1 MLLPL
6 DRVANQRRVG
16 SWQVEDKAVLAS
28 PAMARR
34 PPLNLEKLAAEQHAR
49 RAASGTND
57 PTGIQWFVDIRFEEP
72 GLSRDG
78 GRIRQLLDGLASTR
92 WFGEFDV
99 FAAGHKRGVAFENL
113 DEVQAAIAGADRG
126 TIIFAHGEPRMTLD
140 VHEAEAALALDF
152 TTSMLELRLWFGV
165 RPVAQYKRAVLDD
178 VIALL
183 LALREAWADSM
194 VAKGQA
200 FPDPIDS
207 VRYRRTRPQ
216 RIANR
221 AMNAV
226 VEVIDRDAP
235 SDGPP
240 WARDASAMAAA
251 PPPPDAQRIE
261 RGRLVVLRWLDDPSD
276 PLALAEACSR
286 HEQWLVGVVQT
297 RLAPGWNEDG
307 DREVVDD
314 AKLVEATSEA
324 AWTKPGAAGRG
335 ATLVAGSRS
344 DALALAEKARALGF
358 ARVVYR
364 DPGGKLWDPL
374 PPGHWVS

>member
-1 MLLPL
+1 MSGRGT
-6 DRVANQRRVG
+6 DG
-16 SWQVEDKAVLAS
+16 EDNSGAS
-28 PAMARR
+28 ISAMARR
-34 PPLNLEKLAAEQHAR
+34 PPLDLDKLVAQQHAR
-49 RAASGTND
+49 RIAAGTND
-57 PTGIQWFVDIRFEEP
+57 PTGIQWFADIEFEEP
-72 GLSRDG
+72 GWARDG

-99 FAAGHKRGVAFENL
+99 FAPGHTSGAPFENL
-113 DEVQAAIAGADRG
+113 DEVQAAIAGMDRG
-126 TIIFAHGEPRMTLD
+126 TLIFAHGEPRMTAN
-140 VHEAEAALALDF
+140 VHEAEAALAISF
-152 TTSMLELRLWFGV
+152 TTRRLELRIWFGV

-276 PLALAEACSR
+276 PLALADACSR
-286 HEQWLVGVVQT
+286 HEQWLVGVIPT

-307 DREVVDD
+307 DLEVFED
-314 AKLVEATSEA
+314 AKLVEADA
-324 AWTKPGAAGRG
+324 KWTKRGSAGRG
-335 ATLVAGSRS
+335 RTLVASSRS
-344 DALALAEKARALGF
+344 EALALAERARAAGF

-364 DPGGKLWDPL
+364 DSAGKLWDPL
-374 PPGHWVS
+374 PPGDWVTPS